1 MVQLKSVQK
10 EQNNIKIK
18 SLYGGVE
25 FMKNFYVL
33 CGIAGSG
40 KSTWINNHLAAFK
53 GYTKVVSRDDIRF
66 MIVNEDE
73 EYFSR
78 EKQVFKKFIEELK
91 NGLENYDNV
100 IADATHLNLA
110 SRTKLLRNLTS
121 SLKDANVYAIVIDT
135 PVKTCLKQNA
145 TRRGRRFVPEDQIIA
160 MGKRL
165 TIPTFEEG
173 FDKIFIYN
181 PKDKT
186 YKILEK
192 NNENR

>member
-1 MVQLKSVQK
+1 MS
-10 EQNNIKIK
+10 
-18 SLYGGVE
+18 
-25 FMKNFYVL
+25 NFYVM

-40 KSTWINNHLAAFK
+40 KSTWIKNHLATLK
-53 GYTKVVSRDDIRF
+53 GYTAVISRDDIRF
-66 MIVNEDE
+66 MMVNEDE

-78 EKQVFKKFIEELK
+78 EKQVFKKFIEDLK
-91 NGLENYDNV
+91 DGLENCDNV

-110 SRTKLLRNLTS
+110 SRTKLLRNLSS
-121 SLKDANVYAIVIDT
+121 SLKNVNIYAIVINT
-135 PVKTCLKQNA
+135 PVEDCLKQNA
-145 TRRGRRFVPEDQIIA
+145 TRRGRRFVPEDQIVA
-160 MGKRL
+160 MNKRL

-192 NNENR
+192 SNENR

>member
-1 MVQLKSVQK
+1 
-10 EQNNIKIK
+10 
-18 SLYGGVE
+18 
-25 FMKNFYVL
+25 MKNFYVL

-66 MIVNEDE
+66 MMVNEDE

-91 NGLENYDNV
+91 DGLENCDNV

-121 SLKDANVYAIVIDT
+121 SLKDANVYAIVINT

-145 TRRGRRFVPEDQIIA
+145 TRRGRRFVPEDQIMA
-160 MGKRL
+160 MEKRL

-192 NNENR
+192 SDENR

>member
-1 MVQLKSVQK
+1 M
-10 EQNNIKIK
+10 NNIKIK
-18 SLYGGVE
+18 SLYKGVE

-91 NGLENYDNV
+91 DGLENCDNV

-160 MGKRL
+160 MEKRL

-181 PKDKT
+181 SKDRT

-192 NNENR
+192 SNENR

>member
-1 MVQLKSVQK
+1 MKKKLARFFLICLCLTGCAK
-10 EQNNIKIK
+10 
-18 SLYGGVE
+18 GVE

-91 NGLENYDNV
+91 DGLENYDNV

-192 NNENR
+192 SDENR

>member
-1 MVQLKSVQK
+1 
-10 EQNNIKIK
+10 
-18 SLYGGVE
+18 
-25 FMKNFYVL
+25 MKNFYVL

-40 KSTWINNHLAAFK
+40 KSTWIDNHLAAFK

-91 NGLENYDNV
+91 DGLENYDNV

-121 SLKDANVYAIVIDT
+121 SLKDSNIYAIVINT
-135 PVKTCLKQNA
+135 PVKICLKQNA
-145 TRRGRRFVPEDQIIA
+145 ARRGRRFVSGDHIVD
-160 MGKRL
+160 MGKR
-165 TIPTFEEG
+165 
-173 FDKIFIYN
+173 
-181 PKDKT
+181 
-186 YKILEK
+186 
-192 NNENR
+192 

>member
-1 MVQLKSVQK
+1 
-10 EQNNIKIK
+10 
-18 SLYGGVE
+18 
-25 FMKNFYVL
+25 MKNFYIL

-66 MIVNEDE
+66 MMVNEDE

-91 NGLENYDNV
+91 DGLENCDNI
-100 IADATHLNLA
+100 IADTTHLNLA

-121 SLKDANVYAIVIDT
+121 SLKDANVYAIVINT

-145 TRRGRRFVPEDQIIA
+145 TRRGRRFVPEDQIMA
-160 MGKRL
+160 MEKRL

-192 NNENR
+192 SDENR

>member
-1 MVQLKSVQK
+1 
-10 EQNNIKIK
+10 
-18 SLYGGVE
+18 
-25 FMKNFYVL
+25 MKNFYVL

-91 NGLENYDNV
+91 DGLENCDNV

-135 PVKTCLKQNA
+135 PVKICLKQNA